1 MRAAVAQWRKNLDL
15 ARWVMRENETLPPE
29 VKLHILSYF
38 EGEHFI
44 CTGCGT
50 RSWID
55 VRFGTYVRR
64 NHMIQ
69 SPCVGYHVLLITSK
83 RETEG

>member
-1 MRAAVAQWRKNLDL
+1 MRTAVAQWRKNLDL
-15 ARWVMRENETLPPE
+15 AHWVMRENETLPPE

-38 EGEHFI
+38 EREHFI
-44 CTGCGT
+44 CTGCRT

-64 NHMIQ
+64 NHND
-69 SPCVGYHVLLITSK
+69 SEPLCGLSCPAHYK
-83 RETEG
+83 